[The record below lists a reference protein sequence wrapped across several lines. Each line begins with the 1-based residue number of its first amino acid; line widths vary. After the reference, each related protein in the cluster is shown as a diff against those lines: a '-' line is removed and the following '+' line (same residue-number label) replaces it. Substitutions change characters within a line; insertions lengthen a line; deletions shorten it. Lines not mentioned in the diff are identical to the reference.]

1 MACIASRSRGIAA
14 LVTALI
20 IGAVSQP
27 THGFA
32 QPSAQDRENAADAYD
47 RGVSAFLSEDYAAA
61 AHWFETA
68 NRLAPSAAA
77 LVQAIRSH
85 DRAGNDM
92 RAATLSLR
100 LVDNFPDEEQ
110 AVGVAEG
117 VIEEAKEQYFLVTV
131 ECTETCAIDVN
142 GALEG
147 HNRFFVEP
155 GRRVTVTAEFP
166 GGRLSEEVQGRA
178 GGHEEVSFTAPPPP
192 PEPDPATL
200 PVAAADGATAADEG
214 GGLPRPLFWSM
225 LGVTAAAGG
234 VLTWSG
240 IDTRNGV
247 DAYEMSPT
255 AAGLEAGQDKEL
267 RTNALIGVTSGL
279 AATTL
284 LIAIFTDWNGDD
296 DDQGTRASVRLSPSG
311 AMMDL
316 EGHF

>member
-1 MACIASRSRGIAA
+1 MACIGSRSGGIAT

-20 IGAVSQP
+20 FGSVSLPTGAA
-27 THGFA
+27 A

-92 RAATLSLR
+92 RAATLALR

-110 AVGVAEG
+110 AVGVAEDI
-117 VIEEAKEQYFLVTV
+117 IEEASGRYFLVTV
-131 ECTETCAIDVN
+131 RCSETCAIDVN

-147 HNRFFVEP
+147 HNRFFIEP

-166 GGRLSEEVQGRA
+166 GGRLSEQVGGAA
-178 GGHEEVSFTAPPPP
+178 GGSQEVAFTAPPPP
-192 PEPDPATL
+192 PEPPPGAE
-200 PVAAADGATAADEG
+200 PIASAAGGSAVAEDDGGISRAVFWTALGLTAA
-214 GGLPRPLFWSM
+214 
-225 LGVTAAAGG
+225 VGG

-240 IDTRNGV
+240 IDTRSGV
-247 DAYEMSPT
+247 DAYEANPT
-255 AAGLEAGQDKEL
+255 PAALAAGQDKEL
-267 RTNALIGVTSGL
+267 RTNILIGVTGGL
-279 AATTL
+279 AATTAIL
-284 LIAIFTDWNGDD
+284 AIFTDWGD
-296 DDQGTRASVRLSPSG
+296 DDQGTRASVGLSPGG
-311 AMMDL
+311 AMMGL